1 MHPAVLVQVGIQAEA
16 ADLEEVIHMR
26 EELPQLRALL
36 AEREA
41 ELERVRVTTKVRHA
55 KELEQLGDE
64 ITKKERARARVQ
76 VNELQQKLENVRA
89 SYNSMVANKR
99 AELARDLKEGTE
111 DALEQAKEEYRK
123 EVESTMQR
131 LSLADRE
138 LHEKKTLIAT
148 LEAEKAHLQTQLE
161 VQAIAFE
168 RADYDPIVK
177 QLREELEQER
187 TICSALRYELGN
199 RERECGVLHT
209 ANQHVQSVVTQLEQ
223 ALDRERA
230 ERRAIQHSS
239 IAEKKQL
246 KADYETDTHRLQE
259 ELDES
264 RLRGDALYQDY
275 ERECQIT
282 EILVA
287 RHKKAVEELKNQNKD
302 LTQSVRRTRWQK
314 AGLSMLNKVKQSQ
327 LESGEKKGGE
337 KEEKKEP
344 GLLSALKQLAEK
356 KKKEEAAQPAVK
368 QSVHARLSQAELG
381 KGLTSVPK
389 HAPNP
394 VTVREK
400 LMGMSSMREHLST
413 VQVSVKEKTEEALS
427 LTASP
432 RSHRRAIA
440 SESLKATGPARKTLP
455 HLMPYGQI
463 PDLDVSVDWRAKK

>member
-199 RERECGVLHT
+199 RERECGVL
-209 ANQHVQSVVTQLEQ
+209 AVV
-223 ALDRERA
+223 AR
-230 ERRAIQHSS
+230 RRAGSTTNFRSATGFRHDDRSS
-239 IAEKKQL
+239 
-246 KADYETDTHRLQE
+246 
-259 ELDES
+259 LDGRARRRGRRMLCTVAAPAPCPCGRGAFFVS
-264 RLRGDALYQDY
+264 RLVL
-275 ERECQIT
+275 
-282 EILVA
+282 
-287 RHKKAVEELKNQNKD
+287 
-302 LTQSVRRTRWQK
+302 
-314 AGLSMLNKVKQSQ
+314 
-327 LESGEKKGGE
+327 
-337 KEEKKEP
+337 
-344 GLLSALKQLAEK
+344 
-356 KKKEEAAQPAVK
+356 
-368 QSVHARLSQAELG
+368 
-381 KGLTSVPK
+381 
-389 HAPNP
+389 
-394 VTVREK
+394 
-400 LMGMSSMREHLST
+400 
-413 VQVSVKEKTEEALS
+413 
-427 LTASP
+427 
-432 RSHRRAIA
+432 
-440 SESLKATGPARKTLP
+440 
-455 HLMPYGQI
+455 
-463 PDLDVSVDWRAKK
+463 